1 MSPTSGGD
9 VDALQREL
17 IKANGKKRPG
27 PKKRD
32 LPPKRVLAKMVRDLK
47 G

>member
-1 MSPTSGGD
+1 MATSGGA

-17 IKANGKKRPG
+17 IKSGKRKKPG

-32 LPPKRVLAKMVRDLK
+32 MPTKREMAKMVRDIK

>member
-1 MSPTSGGD
+1 MATSGGA

-17 IKANGKKRPG
+17 IKSKGKKRG

-32 LPPKRVLAKMVRDLK
+32 LPTKREMEKMVRDLK

>member
-1 MSPTSGGD
+1 MATSGGA

-17 IKANGKKRPG
+17 IKKNGKRKPG

-32 LPPKRVLAKMVRDLK
+32 LPTKREMAKMVRDLK